1 MSSVNGYACANCAD
15 EALAKRQIDPS
26 KSSVEIQIEARAQ
39 RERRQPELGVNA
51 PQPGAAAGSRLNL
64 YA

>member
-1 MSSVNGYACANCAD
+1 VSIVNGYLCLNCAD

-26 KSSVEIQIEARAQ
+26 KGAAQTQMEQASPKAR
-39 RERRQPELGVNA
+39 RGVNA
-51 PQPGAAAGSRLNL
+51 PQPGAVTGGKLDL